1 MSAPK
6 SLVTLARKAA
16 LAHAHANDCNRRWAE
31 AFAAH
36 YGHSDISDVLVEII
50 DYSTGDVS
58 QLTGDFIDANSWPG
72 KS

>member
-1 MSAPK
+1 VSAPK
-6 SLVTLARKAA
+6 SLVTLAHKAA
-16 LAHAHANDCNRRWAE
+16 LAHAHANACNRRWAE

-36 YGHSDISDVLVEII
+36 YGHSDIADSLVELI

-58 QLTGDFIDANSWPG
+58 QLTAEFIHENSAPG